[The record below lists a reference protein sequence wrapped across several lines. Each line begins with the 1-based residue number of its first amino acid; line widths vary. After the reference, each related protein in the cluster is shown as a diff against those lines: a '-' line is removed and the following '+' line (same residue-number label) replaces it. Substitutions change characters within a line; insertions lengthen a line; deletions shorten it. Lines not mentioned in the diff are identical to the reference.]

1 MKVEFTLNE
10 AFYIAKLLA
19 NQADEKQKYLLSLG
33 IDIAPFEEITKLN
46 MDLQTTRHL
55 FEKMF
60 EAMNKAVKDN
70 EQRRND

>member
-1 MKVEFTLNE
+1 MKIEFTLNE

-19 NQADEKQKYLLSLG
+19 IQADEKQKYLLSLG
-33 IDIAPFEEITKLN
+33 SEVAPFDEITRLN
-46 MDLQTTRHL
+46 LDLKQTRHL

-70 EQRRND
+70 EQR